1 MMINITINRNKSGF
15 IQSFTM
21 SGHALFANHGKD
33 LVCAGA
39 SAVSFGTINAVHALT
54 GIIPDIQQEE
64 SGFLSCSIPEN
75 LPTDDQDKIQTLLQG
90 MVVSLQTIEEQYG
103 EHIKITF
110 KE

>member
-1 MMINITINRNKSGF
+1 
-15 IQSFTM
+15 M
-21 SGHALFANHGKD
+21 SGHALFADHGKD

-39 SAVSFGTINAVHALT
+39 SAVSFGAINAVHALT
-54 GIIPDIQQEE
+54 GVTPDIEQEE

-75 LPTDDQDKIQTLLQG
+75 LPNDVQEKIQLLLEG
-90 MVVSLQTIEEQYG
+90 MIVSLQTIEQEYG